1 MTTFAGLMRDPDM
14 QLAIDIGN
22 SAAKVGLFEQHRLM
36 KTAILAT
43 DDLLHALTA
52 WPADK
57 VIVSSVDRAKVKGL
71 LPGLRQLYRHV
82 LELTPATPLPFEVQ
96 YLTPH
101 SLGMDRLAAA
111 AGALVHAR
119 PPVAVVDAGTC
130 ITCDLVNSQGQF
142 VGGVIS
148 PGLRMRLQ
156 AMHRFTAALPSLELA
171 EPQGFPGRSTEEAML
186 HGALTGA
193 RHEVAGYL
201 RSYRQAEPQLQVFVC
216 GGDAQYFDKI
226 NEFVT
231 FAHSNLVLEGLN
243 AILIF
248 NEKL

>member
-1 MTTFAGLMRDPDM
+1 MRNLDM

-36 KTAILAT
+36 KTATLAT

-52 WPADK
+52 WPAGK
-57 VIVSSVDRAKVKGL
+57 AIISSVDRSKADSL

-82 LELTPATPLPFEVQ
+82 LELTPATPLPFGVRYQ
-96 YLTPH
+96 TPH
-101 SLGMDRLAAA
+101 SLGVDRLAAA

-156 AMHRFTAALPSLELA
+156 AMHRFTAALPYPELA
-171 EPQGFPGRSTEEAML
+171 EPTAFPGRSTEEAML

-201 RSYRQAEPQLQVFVC
+201 RSYRQAEPHLQVFVC
-216 GGDAQYFDKI
+216 GGDVQYFDKI

-243 AILIF
+243 AILLF